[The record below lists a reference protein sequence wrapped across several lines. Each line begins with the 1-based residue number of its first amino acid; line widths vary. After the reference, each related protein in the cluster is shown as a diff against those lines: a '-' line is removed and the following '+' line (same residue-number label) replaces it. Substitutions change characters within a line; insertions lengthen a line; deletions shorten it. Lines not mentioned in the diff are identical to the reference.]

1 MRQLSDASRPA
12 RTLVQRGFTLIE
24 LVVGLAITR
33 FLTCRVWQAPEAQ
46 TRQSAARDR
55 HHCAAE

>member
-1 MRQLSDASRPA
+1 
-12 RTLVQRGFTLIE
+12 VQRGFTLIE

-33 FLTCRVWQAPEAQ
+33 FQTCGVSQATEAQ
-46 TRQSAARDR
+46 TRQLAVRDR